1 MKKRLLKLYSE
12 NINEFIKF
20 ITKFYGEEELQ
31 LALSNVFK
39 PEECYF
45 IIAGQL
51 TSIYTIIEHV
61 EETIKQYKVLQEFNI
76 VDTIKK

>member
-1 MKKRLLKLYSE
+1 MKKKLLKLYTE
-12 NINEFIKF
+12 DKDKFIKF

-31 LALSNVFK
+31 LVLSNVFK

-45 IIAGQL
+45 IIEGQL
-51 TSIYTIIEHV
+51 TSIYTILEHV
-61 EETIKQYKVLQEFNI
+61 EETIKQYRVLQEFEI